1 MRRPIPLI
9 PLTPLILMTA
19 YARALPADA
28 VPESARG
35 IPIAYAVDVVVA
47 GGSTGAVSA
56 AVAAAERGARVF
68 LAAPYPYL
76 GEDMTA
82 TLRTWLEEGEVPE
95 SPLAKALFSE
105 RREPALPFDPA
116 TRLPLTYETDLPSAG
131 VHRDTS
137 PPGRLTD
144 GMWGGASAQSVQYD
158 GDVAITATLDAE
170 RDLGGAFAMV
180 YHANDFQVDLVTVY
194 TSRDGKE
201 WIQVARIANDA
212 GPQARV
218 DEPALILAAPIS
230 GKARH
235 VRFAFRRAAG
245 ATRILVGEI
254 AVTGSAPRVEP
265 APAAAIPPATP
276 FHVKKVLDEAL
287 IAAKVPY
294 LYSSYVTDVL
304 RDARGDPCGV
314 VMANRAGRQAVVA
327 KVIIDGTDRA
337 WIARKAGGRARAAA
351 PGERTLGF
359 VVIGGTPKSGDGMKA
374 RTVSPPFFRA
384 GKSYDIIEYALRIPV
399 EDESWAS
406 WARAEQ
412 IARDRTYDPDQQF
425 TSDAFFSTPAGAVE
439 GRVPRIHVIDGR
451 GPLERIDAGARIG
464 AAAADEAKG
473 LPEPRGVRVP
483 GTGGEGAAGARG
495 DVRENL
501 TGVRPVQNLPAVLE
515 EARGLPVLG
524 SYDVVVIGGGTSGAP
539 AGIGAARH
547 GARTLVVEYLHG
559 LGGVG
564 TEGAISSYYWG
575 NRVGFSAEV
584 GGGSTR
590 WIIEQK
596 KEWYRKALR
605 DAGAEIWFGAMGVGS
620 YVVGTRVAGA
630 VVATPAGRGV
640 VLADVVID
648 ATGGADIAASAGAA
662 CMYTDASDIAM
673 QGTGLPPRRLGE
685 SYTNTDF
692 TIVDE
697 TDMLDIWRTFVSA
710 KYKQGSGFDLGK
722 LIDTR
727 ERRRIAG
734 EATITILDV
743 VNERTHPDTIVEA
756 YSDFD
761 THGYTID
768 PYFTLD
774 HPPAR
779 KGFRIS
785 VPYRALLPKGLDGI
799 LVVGL
804 GMSAHRDA
812 VPVIRMQADLQNQGY
827 AAGIAAAM
835 AAKAGVSTRGIDIRA
850 LQKHLV
856 EIGNLSERVLED
868 RDSYPLPDE
877 RIAAAVEAVREDYED
892 VAAILAS
899 PERALPLLRKAYA
912 GAEGEK
918 EKRIYAHVLAV
929 LGDPTGVE
937 TLIAAVEAMSELDE
951 GWRYKGMG
959 QFGPNMSPLDRLIY
973 ALGCTGD
980 RRAVPAI
987 AAKAK
992 LLRPESEFSHFRA
1005 VALALERIGDP
1016 AAAGALAEVL
1026 ALPGVRGHARATIE
1040 GVIEEAKRYPSWNAT
1055 EPRSNSIRELMLG
1068 RALFLCG
1075 DRDGLGRGIL
1085 EAYEKDLRGHL
1096 SRHSNAILRGP
1107 ER

>member
-1 MRRPIPLI
+1 MRGSSLSLLLVLPLLSI
-9 PLTPLILMTA
+9 
-19 YARALPADA
+19 ALPAQPVPGA
-28 VPESARG
+28 VQESARG
-35 IPIAYAVDVVVA
+35 IPVAYAVDVAVA

-56 AVAAAERGARVF
+56 AVSAAERGARVF

-82 TLRTWLEEGEVPE
+82 TLRTWLEEGEAPQ
-95 SPLAKALFSE
+95 SPLAKAIFSE
-105 RREPALPFDPA
+105 RRDADLPFDPA
-116 TRLPLTYETDLPSAG
+116 TRFPITYQADLPSAG
-131 VHRDTS
+131 VHKDTEPAS
-137 PPGRLTD
+137 RLTD
-144 GMWGGASAQSVQYD
+144 GLWGGASTQSVQYD
-158 GDVAITATLDAE
+158 GDVEITAALDAE
-170 RDLGGAFAMV
+170 RALGHAYAMV
-180 YHANDFQVDLVTVY
+180 YHANDFRVGVVTIY
-194 TSRDGKE
+194 TSLDGKE
-201 WIQVARIANDA
+201 WTQAARIANDA

-218 DEPALILAAPIS
+218 DEPALVLSAALS
-230 GKARH
+230 GKARL
-235 VRFAFRRAAG
+235 VRFAFRRSSG
-245 ATRILVGEI
+245 ATRILIGEI
-254 AVTGSAPRVEP
+254 AVTGSAPRAMP
-265 APAAAIPPATP
+265 ARPAIPPATP

-294 LYSSYVTDVL
+294 LYSTYVTDIL
-304 RDARGDPCGV
+304 RDAEGNPCGF
-314 VMANRAGRQAVVA
+314 VMANRAGRQAVLA
-327 KVIIDGTDRA
+327 KVIIYASRPF
-337 WIARKAGGRARAAA
+337 RARD
-351 PGERTLGF
+351 RDLRF
-359 VVIGGTPKSGDGMKA
+359 VVVGGTAKSGEGLMA
-374 RTVSPPFFRA
+374 RTISPPFFQA
-384 GKSYDIIEYALRIPV
+384 GKRYDIIEYTLRIPLA
-399 EDESWAS
+399 DASWAS
-406 WARAEQ
+406 WAKAEQ

-425 TSDAFFSTPAGAVE
+425 TSETLFQIPARPVE
-439 GRVPRIHVIDGR
+439 ERTPRIHVLGG
-451 GPLERIDAGARIG
+451 GPPLALIEAGARIG
-464 AAAADEAKG
+464 AAAADETKG
-473 LPEPRGVRVP
+473 LPEPKGVRVP
-483 GTGGEGAAGARG
+483 GGKDGGAAGAGTG
-495 DVRENL
+495 DVREIL
-501 TGVRPVQNLPAVLE
+501 AGVRPTQKLPSILQ
-515 EARGLPVLG
+515 EARQLPVLG
-524 SYDVVVIGGGTSGAP
+524 AYDVVVIGGGTSGAP
-539 AGIGAARH
+539 AAIGAARH

-584 GGGSTR
+584 AGGAVR
-590 WIIEQK
+590 WAIEQK

-630 VVATPAGRGV
+630 VVATPEGRGV
-640 VLADVVID
+640 VLARVVID

-662 CMYTDASDIAM
+662 CTYTDASDIAM

-697 TDMLDIWRTFVSA
+697 TDMLDVWRTFVSA
-710 KYKQGSGFDLGK
+710 KYKEGSAFDLGR

-734 EATITILDV
+734 DATISILDV

-785 VPYRALLPKGLDGI
+785 IPYRTLLPKGLDGI

-812 VPVIRMQADLQNQGY
+812 VPVIRMQADIQNQGY

-835 AAKAGVSTRGIDIRA
+835 AAKAGVSTRAIDIRA
-850 LQKHLV
+850 LQRRLI
-856 EIGNLSERVLED
+856 EIGNLSERVLAD
-868 RDSYPLPDE
+868 KDSYPLPDE
-877 RIAAAVEAVREDYED
+877 RIAAAVEAAKEDAKD

-899 PERALPLLRKAYA
+899 PERALPLLRKAFA
-912 GAEGEK
+912 AAATEK

-929 LGDPTGVE
+929 LGDPAGVE
-937 TLIAAVEAMSELDE
+937 TLIAAVEAFDGLDK
-951 GWRYKGMG
+951 GWRYTGMG

-987 AAKAK
+987 IAKAK

-1026 ALPGVRGHARATIE
+1026 NLSGVRGHARSAIE
-1040 GVIEEAKRYPSWNAT
+1040 DVIEEAKRYPSWNAT

-1075 DRDGLGRGIL
+1075 DRDGLGRRIL
-1085 EAYEKDLRGHL
+1085 EEYVKDLRGHL
-1096 SRHSNAILRGP
+1096 SRHANAVLQGP